1 MQIADSPPDIILIT
15 EVIPKAQTN
24 PIDEARLNIPGF
36 NMFLNFDPSLHNLG
50 SSNCR
55 GIAIYVANTINASEL
70 SFSNPFKE
78 HLWVS
83 IPLLTKE
90 SLRIG
95 CIYRSPTADLA
106 TSTESLCNLLSMAA
120 ESCSHLLICG
130 DFNYANINWSS
141 DTAYTTNSH
150 CQQFIDKLDDL
161 FLYQHVTEPTRYRHS
176 QIPNTLDLIITNEE
190 HMINDIIY
198 QPGLGLSDHV
208 CLHFNYLCYVE
219 KCNTTTQRFNLYHAD
234 FNQLNTLLHSVDWE
248 EALSGLDVNDAWN
261 YFSGKFNTFIRE
273 CIPMS
278 IPRKRKNLYVT
289 REAKSLK
296 NKKPVMEKIHQITFS

>member
-1 MQIADSPPDIILIT
+1 
-15 EVIPKAQTN
+15 
-24 PIDEARLNIPGF
+24 
-36 NMFLNFDPSLHNLG
+36 
-50 SSNCR
+50 
-55 GIAIYVANTINASEL
+55 
-70 SFSNPFKE
+70 
-78 HLWVS
+78 
-83 IPLLTKE
+83 
-90 SLRIG
+90 
-95 CIYRSPTADLA
+95 
-106 TSTESLCNLLSMAA
+106 MAA

-190 HMINDIIY
+190 HMINDIVY

-208 CLHFNYLCYVE
+208 CLHFKYLCYVE
-219 KCNTTTQRFNLYHAD
+219 KCNATTQRFNLYHAD

-248 EALSGLDVNDAWN
+248 EALSGLDVNGAWN

-278 IPRKRKNLYVT
+278 IPKKRKNLYVT
-289 REAKSLK
+289 
-296 NKKPVMEKIHQITFS
+296 